1 MSAKKE
7 DKNDVEAAIPNFLEL
22 EAMGRTPHNL
32 KILSTP
38 PFVVADPGPLG
49 LLCFGMTTCTLM
61 FLVAEWV
68 PSHEAGGYV
77 MIAMGYAAFYGGVG
91 QFVAGILELIK
102 GNTFGGTA
110 FASYGCFW
118 MGWFGFNYLSMEFPN
133 VGNPGLAH
141 KGKALYSGLWG
152 LLTFGFLIVTL
163 RKNFCLVTIF
173 STLVITFGLLAGGE
187 YDARSAQAAGY
198 VGGFCGLSAIYAG
211 LAFMYQV
218 NGINMPGT
226 APIQLF

>member
-1 MSAKKE
+1 MAAPPTKVKDE
-7 DKNDVEAAIPNFLEL
+7 ELGGFVES
-22 EAMGRTPHNL
+22 EAMGHTPHNL
-32 KILSTP
+32 RILSTP
-38 PFVVADPGPLG
+38 PFVVADPGPFG

-61 FLVAEWV
+61 FLVADWTT
-68 PSHEAGGYV
+68 PAQNGGFV
-77 MIAMGYAAFYGGVG
+77 MIAMGYAAFYGGLG

-118 MGWFGFNYLSMEFPN
+118 MGWFMFNYLSMRFPE

-152 LLTFGFLIVTL
+152 LLTFGFFIITL
-163 RKNFCLVTIF
+163 RKNYCLVTIF
-173 STLVITFGLLAGGE
+173 STLVVTFGLLAGGE
-187 YDARSAQAAGY
+187 YDARCLKAAGY
-198 VGGFCGLSAIYAG
+198 WGGFCGLSAIYAG
-211 LAFMYQV
+211 LAFMYKI

-226 APIQLF
+226 ADIALY